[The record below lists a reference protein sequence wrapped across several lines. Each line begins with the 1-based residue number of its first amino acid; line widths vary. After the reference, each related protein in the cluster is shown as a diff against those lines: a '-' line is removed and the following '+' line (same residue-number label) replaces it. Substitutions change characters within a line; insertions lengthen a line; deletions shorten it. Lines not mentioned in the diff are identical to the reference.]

1 MLIDVFFFEQSKFK
15 FLQSAIVYNSFEC
28 YKAFICVHHDFPSKW
43 SPLKKYKSYGPLQQD
58 YSKSYHLKHLVP
70 FSFCISSATLEYLVY
85 VSKLPIKVL
94 NSVSFELGPFVPC
107 GSFYCS
113 WPRKYL
119 YWGPLWETHV

>member
-1 MLIDVFFFEQSKFK
+1 MCFFFEQSKFK

-94 NSVSFELGPFVPC
+94 NSVSFELGPYVPRVARFTAHGPVSIC
-107 GSFYCS
+107 IGSHFGKPMY
-113 WPRKYL
+113 R
-119 YWGPLWETHV
+119 